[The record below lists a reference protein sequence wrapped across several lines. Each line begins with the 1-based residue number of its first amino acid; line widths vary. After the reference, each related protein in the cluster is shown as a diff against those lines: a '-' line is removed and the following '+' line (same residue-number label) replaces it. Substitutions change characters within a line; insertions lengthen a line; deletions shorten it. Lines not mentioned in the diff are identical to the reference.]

1 MSLVSGLVNQK
12 IDTISALSKDGY
24 GDDTATTVWTNIPC
38 RWQTTVKHITNSN
51 NEEVLS
57 TIKVF
62 LLPEYSAITYG
73 YQITRDSV
81 TYKVQL
87 IKHNVDLD
95 GVLDHIVLYLN

>member
-1 MSLVSGLVNQK
+1 MSLVDGLLNQVIDK
-12 IDTISALSKDGY
+12 IESATTDGY
-24 GDDTATTVWTNIPC
+24 GDKSYTKEFSDIPC
-38 RWQTTVKHITNSN
+38 RWQTRIEHITNQN
-51 NEEVLS
+51 NEEVTT
-57 TIKVF
+57 TIKVY
-62 LLPEYSAITYG
+62 LLPTYSAITYG